1 MKYKY
6 EVSPLLN
13 DVKGMKGECS
23 ISEECE
29 EWNDKEQME
38 YVLPL
43 YALMREGL
51 KSKEEYMK
59 DKGEEEGIEYHWAYC
74 KYLWEAHMKK

>member
-1 MKYKY
+1 MLESSVIEEY
-6 EVSPLLN
+6 E
-13 DVKGMKGECS
+13 ECS
-23 ISEECE
+23 
-29 EWNDKEQME
+29 DKYQME

-51 KSKEEYMK
+51 KSKEEYK
-59 DKGEEEGIEYHWAYC
+59 KEKEHEEEGIEYHWAYC